1 MAIAK
6 LIQCNVLITLNVECG
21 KLASCSSRKGFPLDE
36 GGADLDDFVQS
47 PLEEDQEELPRPAR
61 RKVAGDVIFMT
72 LK

>member
-36 GGADLDDFVQS
+36 GGAVPDDFVQS
-47 PLEEDQEELPRPAR
+47 PLEEEEELPRPE
-61 RKVAGDVIFMT
+61 GDVIFMT